1 MEVETPMLHPI
12 PGGAAA
18 RPFMTHHN
26 ALNMELYLRIAPE
39 LYLKRLV
46 VGGFER
52 VYEINR
58 NFRNEGVSTRHN
70 PEFTMLEC
78 YVAHHDYLWMMNFL
92 ENLIRTVAL
101 AVRGGI
107 EVPFRDK
114 MLNLNAPFV
123 RMTMAEAVAQAIGC
137 SEADL
142 TDERIDAI
150 AQKQGITR
158 SAQLPTWGHILYAL
172 FDKLVEPHLWQPTFI
187 TDFPSVVSPLAKRKP
202 SNPDLTDRFELFVAN
217 MELANGFNELNDP
230 DDQAARFKEQVA
242 ARETGDAEA
251 HHYDADYIRALE
263 YALPPT
269 VGAGIG
275 IDRLTM
281 LLTDAH
287 SIKDVILF
295 PTMRKE

>member
-1 MEVETPMLHPI
+1 
-12 PGGAAA
+12 
-18 RPFMTHHN
+18 
-26 ALNMELYLRIAPE
+26 
-39 LYLKRLV
+39 V